1 MYATVMVSNG
11 FLKKNLGKPEREAAG
26 NKMWGSLPLPLQCFS
41 SLGKPYR
48 MPCSRRTP
56 KKKHEVFKAGLDGAL
71 GSLTWWFAAMAY
83 LGYLTEN
90 HLLILGG
97 DFGTC

>member
-1 MYATVMVSNG
+1 MA
-11 FLKKNLGKPEREAAG
+11 LEQAACRAAG
-26 NKMWGSLPLPLQCFS
+26 SPSL
-41 SLGKPYR
+41 
-48 MPCSRRTP
+48 
-56 KKKHEVFKAGLDGAL
+56 EAFKAGLDGAL